1 MKIDLLTG
9 NLIEC
14 IKRGQFYH
22 FLEQLKTTISEQGL
36 SELEYEL
43 SGIIA
48 TYDAMIDYFTQGADD
63 PERNRVYQQLVGHA
77 LQIADRC
84 AIATYGTKELP
95 YYTTHSKTARRESLH
110 TYLLQ
115 LEAFAEGIRSQH
127 DTEELRQ
134 LATAHDKQL
143 ANLFTDLWT
152 QETWNATTA
161 AEADKLLLSPTITDA
176 DLCTIVSAVTLSVL
190 RMFDPLKLLF
200 LCDAYYHP
208 KATVSMRALV
218 GIVIVCYCWGERI
231 GYYAEAKARLELLTD
246 DPIFG
251 SQVCDVILQFTRSAD
266 TEEIDRKMREEIIPG
281 LMKNPKLRQMP
292 GIKKEDLGND
302 DINPDWE
309 QWMHESGLEESM
321 REITEWQMEG
331 ADVNMSTFSQLKRY
345 PFFYNISNWFRP
357 FDAWQ
362 ADVLGVIGNPN
373 ENSNPLG
380 KTILL
385 SNYMCDSD
393 KYSFCYAI
401 REIPQM
407 QREAMMAQLEE
418 QNNALKESA
427 DIPDL
432 KRLSKQTTQSIMRQY
447 VQNLYRFYKLFPNVK
462 EFDNPFEE
470 ISQCP
475 QGCNPLRPSIMEA
488 DSLLKIISLNI
499 KQKNY
504 WRAIEFFIRME
515 EYHPEHMGATQ
526 LQQLGLCYQ
535 KKKMYDAAIEAYTKA
550 DLMQPD
556 SYWTIHHLAQCY
568 RAISRYDKALEYY
581 ETAEAMKPDNLSLT
595 FHAAEMLY
603 EVGEYEE
610 ALPRLHKIDY
620 HHPEALKSVR
630 LLAECHFLIGKSEQA
645 ARYYERMM
653 TEHASEL
660 TATDWRHAAYNYWLW
675 GRRSDCFRC
684 MTRAEELQSMEPYDE
699 ELYAA
704 PPKFAD
710 VIWADSRLLHA
721 LGARKEDLPYLY
733 DAYCRYKK
741 VKG

>member
-1 MKIDLLTG
+1 MKIDRLAG
-9 NLIEC
+9 NQMRYLRE
-14 IKRGQFYH
+14 GQFYH
-22 FLEQLKTTISEQGL
+22 FLEQLTAAVREQEL

-43 SGIIA
+43 SGIIT
-48 TYDAMIDYFTQGADD
+48 TYDALIDYFNQGADD
-63 PERNRVYQQLVGHA
+63 PERDRVYQQLVGHA

-84 AIATYGTKELP
+84 TIATYGAKELP
-95 YYTTHSKTARRESLH
+95 YYTAQSKTTRRESPH

-115 LEAFAEGIRSQH
+115 MEAFAEGIRSQH
-127 DTEELRQ
+127 DIEELRQ
-134 LATAHDKQL
+134 LATTHDKQL

-152 QETWNATTA
+152 QGTWNATTA
-161 AEADKLLLSPTITDA
+161 SEADKLLLSPTITDA
-176 DLCTIVSAVTLSVL
+176 DQCTIVSAVTLSTL

-208 KATVSMRALV
+208 KSTVSMRALV
-218 GIVIVCYCWGERI
+218 GIVIVCYCWSERI
-231 GYYAEAKARLELLTD
+231 GYYGEAKARLELLTD
-246 DPIFG
+246 DPIFNG
-251 SQVCDVILQFTRSAD
+251 QVCDVILQFTRSAD
-266 TEEIDRKMREEIIPG
+266 TEEIDRKMREEIIPE
-281 LMKNPKLRQMP
+281 LMKNPKLRRMP
-292 GIKKEDLGND
+292 NIKKEDLGAD

-362 ADVLGVIGNPN
+362 ADVLGIIGNPN
-373 ENSNPLG
+373 ESSNPLG
-380 KTILL
+380 KTILQ

-447 VQNLYRFYKLFPNVK
+447 VQNLYRFFKLFPNAK
-462 EFDNPFEE
+462 EFDNPFDHL
-470 ISQCP
+470 SLCP
-475 QGCNPLRPSIMEA
+475 RRINPLYNSIVEA

-504 WRAIEFFIRME
+504 LRAIEFFIRLE
-515 EYHPEHMGATQ
+515 EYHPDRMEATQ

-550 DLMQPD
+550 DLIQPD
-556 SYWTIHHLAQCY
+556 SYWTIYHLAQCY
-568 RAISRYDKALEYY
+568 RAVNRYDRALEYY
-581 ETAEAMKPDNLSLT
+581 ETAESMKPDNLGLT
-595 FHAAEMLY
+595 FHVAEMQY
-603 EVGEYEE
+603 EEGEYEE

-630 LLAECHFLIGKSEQA
+630 LLAECNFLIGKPEQA

-653 TEHASEL
+653 TEHADEL

-675 GRRSDCFRC
+675 GKRDDCFRC
-684 MTRAEELQSMEPYDE
+684 MSRAEELQPMEPYDDE
-699 ELYAA
+699 MYASA
-704 PPKFAD
+704 PKFAD
-710 VIWADSRLLHA
+710 VIYADGRMLHA

-733 DAYCRYKK
+733 DAYYRSKRR
-741 VKG
+741 